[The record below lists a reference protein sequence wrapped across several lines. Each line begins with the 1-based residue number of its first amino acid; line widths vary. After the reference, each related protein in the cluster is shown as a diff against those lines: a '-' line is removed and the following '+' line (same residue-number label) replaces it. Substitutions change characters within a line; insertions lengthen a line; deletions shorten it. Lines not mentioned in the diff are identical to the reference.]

1 MYLSHS
7 PLRCLVVDDERSSRL
22 MLRTILG
29 NWGIQCVEACDG
41 VEALQVME
49 QRYPDLVITDIEM
62 PRCDGFCLLRKIRGS
77 SKVEIKNLPVIMMST
92 LDSDQLA
99 SQLDQHSPLTFFSK
113 PVDLMRLRRVIEYCD
128 CHPSHSRFPGC

>member
-22 MLRTILG
+22 MLRTILS

-41 VEALQVME
+41 VEAMNVM
-49 QRYPDLVITDIEM
+49 QHRCPDLIITDIEM
-62 PRCDGFCLLRKIRGS
+62 PRCDGFCLLRKVRGASRAEIR
-77 SKVEIKNLPVIMMST
+77 NLPVVMMST
-92 LDSDQLA
+92 LEPEQLA
-99 SQLDQHSPLTFFSK
+99 PQLNQHSPLTFFSK

-128 CHPSHSRFPGC
+128 CQLSNSHPPGS

>member
-29 NWGIQCVEACDG
+29 NWGIQCIEARDG
-41 VEALQVME
+41 VEAMQVME
-49 QRYPDLVITDIEM
+49 HRCPDLVITDIEM
-62 PRCDGFCLLRKIRGS
+62 PRCDGFCLLRKVRGS
-77 SKVEIKNLPVIMMST
+77 PNAGIRNLPVIMMST
-92 LDSDQLA
+92 LEPDQFT
-99 SQLDQHSPLTFFSK
+99 SQFDQHSPLTFFSK

-128 CHPSHSRFPGC
+128 CHSSHSQLPGS